1 MPVGRAGSIP
11 AGCTKSMAKALITGG
26 AGFIGSNLVKFLLKE
41 GHEVE
46 VWDDLSTGKLERLS
60 KEVKFK
66 RLDLIRDVLPDIEV
80 DWVFHLAAPVSVQE
94 SLENPSKYMYG
105 CFGTTYRMLDWSRR
119 NSAKSFTLASTAAVY
134 GETDQIPVKETDDLN
149 PISPYAEWKL
159 KAEECLKMYESY
171 FTCTALRFFNVYGNG
186 QISTGSYAPAVA
198 RFLDQYR
205 SGQTI
210 TVTGSGLQT
219 RDYVHVNDICSALY
233 ESGKRSGT
241 YLRMNV
247 GSGKEIAII
256 DIAKAFR
263 KDITFIEKRR
273 EPMRSGA
280 DITLIKGKLAWSP
293 KENIFEWIEN
303 NIDL

>member
-1 MPVGRAGSIP
+1 
-11 AGCTKSMAKALITGG
+11 MAKALVTGG
-26 AGFIGSNLVKFLLKE
+26 AGFIGSNLVNFLLKE

-60 KEVKFK
+60 KEVEFK
-66 RLDLIRDVLPDIEV
+66 RLDLTRDVLPDIEV

-119 NSAKSFTLASTAAVY
+119 NNAKSFTLASTAAVY
-134 GETDQIPVKETDDLN
+134 GETDQVPVKETDELN

-159 KAEECLKMYESY
+159 KAEDCLSMYKSY

-186 QISTGSYAPAVA
+186 QSNTGSYAPAVA

-233 ESGKRSGT
+233 ESGKRIGPF
-241 YLRMNV
+241 LIMNV
-247 GSGKEIAII
+247 GSGKEIAIL
-256 DIAKAFR
+256 DIANAFETN
-263 KDITFIEKRR
+263 ITFIDKRK

-280 DITLIKGKLAWSP
+280 DITLIKSKLAWRP
-293 KENIFEWIEN
+293 KENIFEWIKHN
-303 NIDL
+303 LDL

>member
-1 MPVGRAGSIP
+1 
-11 AGCTKSMAKALITGG
+11 MAKALVTGG
-26 AGFIGSNLVKFLLKE
+26 AGFIGSNLVDFLLRR

-66 RLDLIRDVLPDIEV
+66 RLDLVRDVLPDVEV

-105 CFGTTYRMLDWSRR
+105 CFGTTYRMLDWARR
-119 NSAKSFTLASTAAVY
+119 NGAKSFTLASTAAVY

-159 KAEECLKMYESY
+159 KAEECLKMYESF

-186 QISTGSYAPAVA
+186 QSSIGSYAPAVA

-241 YLRMNV
+241 YLTMNV
-247 GSGKEIAII
+247 GSGTEIAIL
-256 DIAKAFR
+256 DIAKAFETN
-263 KDITFIEKRR
+263 ITFIDKRK

-280 DITLIKGKLAWSP
+280 DISLIREKLNWNP
-293 KENIFEWIEN
+293 MENIFDWIEEHRG
-303 NIDL
+303 L